1 MNKLFVDL
9 HIHTNFSDGSFS
21 PEEVV
26 RYAQEAGLSGIAI
39 TDHDITDG
47 ILPAIKEGVK
57 RGIEVIP
64 GVELSVELK
73 NSSEGE
79 MHILG
84 YFINWEDVQFQE
96 KLKLFRTTRERRA
109 IYILEKLSQIGIKLN
124 EEKLL
129 NLGGRGSI
137 GRLHIARLLLEEG
150 YINDIREAFQKYL
163 GFGKPAYVPKFR
175 LKPEDAIRM
184 IKKIGGVPVL
194 AHPFYGNYGSR
205 NIISGLVKFGLK
217 GIESWHSKHPQK
229 AKELFMNIAKEFNLV
244 VTGGSDCHGP
254 IGNEPPLIGTQKVP
268 YEVLLNLKQAKFEI
282 DKSIRHILRRTDN

>member
-1 MNKLFVDL
+1 MEELFVDL
-9 HIHTNFSDGSFS
+9 HIHTNFSDGSFT

-26 RYAQEAGLSGIAI
+26 RYAQEVGLSAISI

-96 KLKLFRTTRERRA
+96 QLRLFRNIRERRA
-109 IYILEKLSQIGIKLN
+109 IHILEKLSQIGIKLD
-124 EEKLL
+124 EKKLL
-129 NLGGRGSI
+129 EFGTGSI
-137 GRLHIARLLLEEG
+137 GRLHIAKFLLEEG
-150 YINDIREAFQKYL
+150 YVKDIPEAFHKYL
-163 GFGKPAYVPKFR
+163 GWGKPAYVPKFR
-175 LKPEDAIRM
+175 LKPEDAIKI
-184 IKKIGGVPVL
+184 IKKIGGIPVL
-194 AHPFYGNYGSR
+194 AHPFYGNYGNR
-205 NIISGLVKFGLK
+205 NLISELVRFGLK
-217 GIESWHSKHPQK
+217 GIESWHSKHPEKTQQ
-229 AKELFMNIAKEFNLV
+229 LFISLAKEFNLI

-254 IGNEPPLIGTQKVP
+254 VGDEPPLIGTQKVP
-268 YEVLLNLKQAKFEI
+268 YEVLLNLKKAKCEI
-282 DKSIRHILRRTDN
+282 DKSIRHILQS